1 MHHRHLLA
9 HCLAIPMLVVALSAQ
24 AQERTTDPLGPLAQ
38 CINRSAFQFRQQD
51 RLPAH
56 VTTRSV
62 KLATGEGQVSVADG
76 YRLMLFRKSSLPF
89 VNLKIERSA
98 EGRFAADRDTI
109 MAQMRLMSAN
119 SKPPQLVPLETDMRQ
134 GVEVLGLNNPNIT
147 QSSGVISLYTL
158 LHAASG
164 TVATAYLL
172 NQPADK
178 REFST
183 DAQYQALRDQ
193 FLASLVSC
201 MADPA
206 Q

>member
-1 MHHRHLLA
+1 MKHRQL
-9 HCLAIPMLVVALSAQ
+9 LAIPLLVAALGAQ
-24 AQERTTDPLGPLAQ
+24 AQDRTADPLGPLAQ
-38 CINRSAFQFRQQD
+38 CINRSPFQFKQQD

-76 YRLMLFRKSSLPF
+76 YRLMLFHKSSLPF

-109 MAQMRLMSAN
+109 VAQMQHMSAT
-119 SKPPQLVPLETDMRQ
+119 SKPPQLVPLETDARQ

-158 LHAASG
+158 LHDASG

-178 REFST
+178 RAFAT

-193 FLASLVSC
+193 FIATLAAC
-201 MADPA
+201 MANPA

>member
-1 MHHRHLLA
+1 MKHRYL
-9 HCLAIPMLVVALSAQ
+9 LAIPALLAALGAQ
-24 AQERTTDPLGPLAQ
+24 AHERTADPLAPLAQ
-38 CINRSAFQFRQQD
+38 CINRSEFQFRQQD

-62 KLATGEGQVSVADG
+62 KLATGEGQVSTADG

-98 EGRFAADRDTI
+98 AGRFAADRETI
-109 MAQMRLMSAN
+109 MAQMQQMSAN
-119 SKPPQLVPLETDMRQ
+119 SKPPHLVPLETDTRQ
-134 GVEVLGLNNPNIT
+134 GVEVLGLNNPNST

-172 NQPADK
+172 NQPTDK
-178 REFST
+178 REFAT

-193 FLASLVSC
+193 FLASLASC

>member
-1 MHHRHLLA
+1 MKHRYL
-9 HCLAIPMLVVALSAQ
+9 LAIPALLAALGAQ
-24 AQERTTDPLGPLAQ
+24 AQERTADPLAPLAQ
-38 CINRSAFQFRQQD
+38 CINRSEFKFKAQD
-51 RLPAH
+51 RLPAGA
-56 VTTRSV
+56 TTRSV
-62 KLATGEGQVSVADG
+62 KLTTGEGQVSTADG

-98 EGRFAADRDTI
+98 AGRFAADRETI
-109 MAQMRLMSAN
+109 VAQMQQMSAN
-119 SKPPQLVPLETDMRQ
+119 SKQPHLVPLETDTRQ
-134 GVEVLGLNNPNIT
+134 GVEVLGLNNASIA
-147 QSSGVISLYTL
+147 QAQGIISLYSL

-172 NQPADK
+172 NQPADP
-178 REFST
+178 RDFAT

>member
-1 MHHRHLLA
+1 MKHRYL
-9 HCLAIPMLVVALSAQ
+9 LAIPALLAALGAQ
-24 AQERTTDPLGPLAQ
+24 AQERTADPLAPLAQ
-38 CINRSAFQFRQQD
+38 CINRSEFKFKAQD
-51 RLPAH
+51 RLPAGA
-56 VTTRSV
+56 TTRSV
-62 KLATGEGQVSVADG
+62 KLATGEGQVSTADG
-76 YRLMLFRKSSLPF
+76 YRLMLFRNSSLPF

-98 EGRFAADRDTI
+98 AGRFAADRETI
-109 MAQMRLMSAN
+109 VAQMQQMAAN
-119 SKPPQLVPLETDMRQ
+119 SKPPQLVLLETDTRQ
-134 GVEVLGLNNPNIT
+134 GVEVLGLNNASIA
-147 QSSGVISLYTL
+147 QAQGIISLYSL

-172 NQPADK
+172 NQPADP
-178 REFST
+178 RDFAT

>member
-1 MHHRHLLA
+1 MKHRQL
-9 HCLAIPMLVVALSAQ
+9 LAIPLLAAALATQ
-24 AQERTTDPLGPLAQ
+24 AQERTGDPLAPLAQ
-38 CINRSAFQFRQQD
+38 CIHRSEFQFRQQD

-62 KLATGEGQVSVADG
+62 KLATGEGQISVADG
-76 YRLMLFRKSSLPF
+76 YRLMLFHKGSLPF

-109 MAQMRLMSAN
+109 VAQMQQMSAN
-119 SKPPQLVPLETDMRQ
+119 SKPPQLVPLETDTRQ
-134 GVEVLGLNNPNIT
+134 GVEVLGLNNPKIT

-164 TVATAYLL
+164 TVASAYLL

-178 REFST
+178 REFAT

-193 FLASLVSC
+193 FLASLVAC
-201 MADPA
+201 MADTA

>member
-1 MHHRHLLA
+1 MKHRHLLA
-9 HCLAIPMLVVALSAQ
+9 IPALLVALGAQ
-24 AQERTTDPLGPLAQ
+24 AQERTADPLAPLAQ
-38 CINRSAFQFRQQD
+38 CINRSEFKFKAQD
-51 RLPAH
+51 RLPAGA
-56 VTTRSV
+56 TTRSV
-62 KLATGEGQVSVADG
+62 KLATGEGQVSTADG
-76 YRLMLFRKSSLPF
+76 YRLMLFRNSSLPF

-98 EGRFAADRDTI
+98 AGRFAADRETI
-109 MAQMRLMSAN
+109 VAQMQQMAAN
-119 SKPPQLVPLETDMRQ
+119 SKPPQLVLLETDTRQ
-134 GVEVLGLNNPNIT
+134 GVEVLGLNNASIA
-147 QSSGVISLYTL
+147 QAQGIISLYSL

-172 NQPADK
+172 NQPADP
-178 REFST
+178 RDFAT

>member
-1 MHHRHLLA
+1 MKHRHLLA
-9 HCLAIPMLVVALSAQ
+9 IPALLAALGVQ
-24 AQERTTDPLGPLAQ
+24 AQERTADPLAPLAQ
-38 CINRSAFQFRQQD
+38 CINRSEFQFKTQD
-51 RLPAH
+51 RLPASA
-56 VTTRSV
+56 TTRVV
-62 KLATGEGQVSVADG
+62 KLAAGERRVSTADG

-89 VNLKIERSA
+89 VNLKIERGA
-98 EGRFAADRDTI
+98 EGQFAADRETI
-109 MAQMRLMSAN
+109 VAQMQQMSAN
-119 SKPPQLVPLETDMRQ
+119 SRPPQLVPLETDARQ
-134 GVEVLGLNNPNIT
+134 GVEVLGLNNPNST

-172 NQPADK
+172 NQPTDK
-178 REFST
+178 REFAT

-201 MADPA
+201 LADPA

>member
-1 MHHRHLLA
+1 MKHRQL
-9 HCLAIPMLVVALSAQ
+9 LAIPMLVAALAAQ
-24 AQERTTDPLGPLAQ
+24 AQDRTAYPLGPLAQ
-38 CINRSAFQFRQQD
+38 CINRSQFQFRQQD

-62 KLATGEGQVSVADG
+62 KLATGDGQVSVADG
-76 YRLMLFRKSSLPF
+76 YRLMLFHKGSLPF

-98 EGRFAADRDTI
+98 EGRFVADRDTI
-109 MAQMRLMSAN
+109 VAQMQQMSAN
-119 SKPPQLVPLETDMRQ
+119 SKPPHLVPLETDTRQ
-134 GVEVLGLNNPNIT
+134 GVEVLGLNNPKIT

-178 REFST
+178 REFAT
-183 DAQYQALRDQ
+183 DAQYQALREL
-193 FLASLVSC
+193 FIAALAAC
-201 MADPA
+201 MTDTA

>member
-1 MHHRHLLA
+1 MNHRHLLV
-9 HCLAIPMLVVALSAQ
+9 IPMLVAALGAQ
-24 AQERTTDPLGPLAQ
+24 AQERTADPLGALAQ
-38 CINRSAFQFRQQD
+38 CINRSEFQFRQQD

-62 KLATGEGQVSVADG
+62 KLATGEGRVSTADG

-98 EGRFAADRDTI
+98 EGSFAADRETI
-109 MAQMRLMSAN
+109 LAQMQQMSAN
-119 SKPPQLVPLETDMRQ
+119 SKPPHLVPLETDTRQ
-134 GVEVLGLNNPNIT
+134 GVEVLGLNNQNIT
-147 QSSGVISLYTL
+147 QASGVISLYTL

-172 NQPADK
+172 NQPADR
-178 REFST
+178 REFAT

-193 FLASLVSC
+193 FIAALASC
-201 MADPA
+201 MANPA

>member
-1 MHHRHLLA
+1 
-9 HCLAIPMLVVALSAQ
+9 MLVVALGAQ

-62 KLATGEGQVSVADG
+62 KLAAGEGQVSVADG

-109 MAQMRLMSAN
+109 VAQMRQMSAN

-134 GVEVLGLNNPNIT
+134 GVEVLGLNNPYIT

-172 NQPADK
+172 NQPADT
-178 REFST
+178 REFAT
-183 DAQYQALRDQ
+183 DAQYHALRDQ

>member
-1 MHHRHLLA
+1 MKHRQL
-9 HCLAIPMLVVALSAQ
+9 LAIPILVTALAAQ
-24 AQERTTDPLGPLAQ
+24 AQERAADPLGPLAQ
-38 CINRSAFQFRQQD
+38 CINRSQFQFRQQD

-76 YRLMLFRKSSLPF
+76 YRLMLFRKGSLPF

-109 MAQMRLMSAN
+109 VAQMQQMSAN
-119 SKPPQLVPLETDMRQ
+119 SKPPHLVPLETDTRQ
-134 GVEVLGLNNPNIT
+134 GVEVLGLNNPKIT

-178 REFST
+178 REFAT
-183 DAQYQALRDQ
+183 DAQYHALRDQ
-193 FLASLVSC
+193 FLAALAAC
-201 MADPA
+201 MADTA

>member
-1 MHHRHLLA
+1 MKHRQL
-9 HCLAIPMLVVALSAQ
+9 LAIPILVTALAAQ
-24 AQERTTDPLGPLAQ
+24 AQERAADPLGPLAQ
-38 CINRSAFQFRQQD
+38 CINRSQFQFRQQD

-76 YRLMLFRKSSLPF
+76 YRLMLFRKGSLPF

-109 MAQMRLMSAN
+109 VAQMQQMSAS
-119 SKPPQLVPLETDMRQ
+119 SKPPHLVPLETDTRQ
-134 GVEVLGLNNPNIT
+134 GVEVLGLNNPKIM

-178 REFST
+178 REFAT
-183 DAQYQALRDQ
+183 DAQYHALRDQ
-193 FLASLVSC
+193 FLAALAAC
-201 MADPA
+201 MADTA

>member
-9 HCLAIPMLVVALSAQ
+9 HCLAIPMLVVALGAQ

-62 KLATGEGQVSVADG
+62 KLAAGEGQVSVADG

-109 MAQMRLMSAN
+109 VAQMRQMSAN

-134 GVEVLGLNNPNIT
+134 GVEVLGLNNPYIT

-178 REFST
+178 REFAT
-183 DAQYQALRDQ
+183 DAQYHALRDQ